1 MEQIEVFE
9 KLLDEFNTIKD
20 ENTYSDLSENYF
32 SVSGYPHYENV
43 ASNILQFF
51 FDSRAGHGMKD
62 LWLSSLLEC
71 YKEKKEIRIDDA
83 EVISIER
90 EYLCEE
96 QKRIDLLIETTQH
109 IIVIENKIY
118 ATLDNP
124 LEIYHRAV
132 ERMNEEKILVEIVLS
147 MREEQDQKGF
157 INIRYDDFL
166 DRVQTKV
173 GYYLAK
179 VDYKWIIFMNEF
191 IQNLRRI
198 SSYMNNN
205 SSINREW
212 QNFLEN
218 NDVSVGKLIETYYND
233 IAIKHQLLEELHNE
247 IMTEEYALEMGV
259 IDKGCYRAGSRI
271 TTGYSSIVMDIPIE
285 DEKKVLVVEPYVQN
299 EYSAKDHERRTSLY
313 VPVWCRKGGLYDF
326 KELID
331 SLKDEYPNIRT
342 IKGDVWGRWIL
353 VTEFDLR
360 NEFDKDAVVRCIK
373 GIIEKVVS
381 LRQ

>member
-1 MEQIEVFE
+1 MEQIDVYERM
-9 KLLDEFNTIKD
+9 LGEFKKIKNGD
-20 ENTYSDLSENYF
+20 TYSDISDNYF

-51 FDSRAGHGMKD
+51 FDSRASHGMKD
-62 LWLSSLLEC
+62 LWLSALLEC
-71 YKEKKEIRIDDA
+71 YKEKKEINIDDT

-90 EYLCEE
+90 EYPCEE

-124 LEIYHRAV
+124 LELYHRAV
-132 ERMNEEKILVEIVLS
+132 EKMNEQKSLVEIVLS
-147 MREEQDQKGF
+147 VRAEQDQKGF

-198 SSYMNNN
+198 GSYMNNN
-205 SSINREW
+205 SRINREW
-212 QNFLEN
+212 QSFLEN
-218 NDVSVGKLIETYYND
+218 NDESVGKLIKMYYED
-233 IAIKHQLLEELHNE
+233 IAIKHRLLEELYNE
-247 IMTEEYALEMGV
+247 IMTEEYERE
-259 IDKGCYRAGSRI
+259 IKFSDKGCYRTGSRI
-271 TTGYSSIVMDIPIE
+271 TTGYSSIYMDIPME
-285 DEKKVLVVEPYVQN
+285 DGEKTLVVEPYVQN
-299 EYSAKDHERRTSLY
+299 EYSENDHERQTSLY
-313 VPVWCRKGGLYDF
+313 IPVWCRKGGRYDF

-342 IKGDVWGRWIL
+342 IQGEDWGRWIL
-353 VTEFDLR
+353 ITKFDLR
-360 NEFDKDAVVRCIK
+360 DEIDKETIIKCIK
-373 GIIEKVVS
+373 EIIEKIVS
-381 LRQ
+381 LR

>member
-1 MEQIEVFE
+1 MEQIDVYERM
-9 KLLDEFNTIKD
+9 LGEFQKIKNGD
-20 ENTYSDLSENYF
+20 TYSDISDNF
-32 SVSGYPHYENV
+32 FAVSGYPHYENV

-51 FDSRAGHGMKD
+51 FDSRASHGMKD
-62 LWLSSLLEC
+62 LWLSALLEC
-71 YKEKKEIRIDDA
+71 YKEKKEINIDDT

-90 EYLCEE
+90 EYPCEE

-124 LEIYHRAV
+124 LELYHRAV
-132 ERMNEEKILVEIVLS
+132 EKMSEQKSLVEIVLS

-205 SSINREW
+205 SRINREW
-212 QNFLEN
+212 QSFLES
-218 NDVSVGKLIETYYND
+218 NDESVGKLIEMYYND

-247 IMTEEYALEMGV
+247 IMTEEYTREMGV

-285 DEKKVLVVEPYVQN
+285 DGEKVLVVEPYVQN
-299 EYSAKDHERRTSLY
+299 EYSVKDHEKRTSLY
-313 VPVWCRKGGLYDF
+313 IPVWCRKGGMYDF

-331 SLKDEYPNIRT
+331 SLKDEYTNIRP
-342 IKGDVWGRWIL
+342 IKGEDWGRWIL
-353 VTEFDLR
+353 VTEFDLKD
-360 NEFDKDAVVRCIK
+360 EIDKDVVVKCIK
-373 GIIEKVVS
+373 GIIEKIVS
-381 LRQ
+381 LR